1 MQAESAGEPAPPPEI
16 EEIIRKLPLRV
27 GLYVPDD
34 ILQDWFS
41 PRERSG
47 AAGQTG
53 EEAAQAF
60 AQRTGCEFQYD
71 SERGEGVFW
80 KWVPAM

>member
-1 MQAESAGEPAPPPEI
+1 MSDMPPPEI

-34 ILQDWFS
+34 ILEEWFPPGVRDGTLTEPTRGAVQDYAK
-41 PRERSG
+41 RV
-47 AAGQTG
+47 
-53 EEAAQAF
+53 
-60 AQRTGCEFQYD
+60 GCEFEYYPD
-71 SERGEGVFW
+71 RGEGVFW